1 MSAIWDLIVNNFVA
15 YLMVTARISGIF
27 TFNPIFSRQN
37 VPMRIKVGATLAL
50 SIVAASYMGSDTVQ
64 YVFHGVPG
72 FVMTLLKELAI
83 GLVLGFMT
91 NLILTVIVYAGEL
104 MDNQIGFGMAKAMD
118 PMTGIQMPLFAN
130 LFNYMFILYFFII
143 GGHLKYIE
151 LFVTSYD
158 ILPMN
163 YGFDLDSINLAY
175 YIANYFNTV
184 LILAVKFAMPIIAAE
199 LITEFVIGVMMKAV
213 PTIQIFVV
221 NIQLKIVVGL
231 LVLLAVARPMSDYL
245 EYLLDIMFTNLNSA
259 LGLIG
264 T

>member
-1 MSAIWDLIVNNFVA
+1 
-15 YLMVTARISGIF
+15 
-27 TFNPIFSRQN
+27 
-37 VPMRIKVGATLAL
+37 MRIKVGATLAL
-50 SIVAASYMGSDTVQ
+50 SVVAVSYMGSDSVQ

-91 NLILTVIVYAGEL
+91 NLILMVIIYAGEL
-104 MDNQIGFGMAKAMD
+104 MDNQIGLGMAKAMD
-118 PMTGIQMPLFAN
+118 PMTGVQMPVFAN

-151 LFVTSYD
+151 LFVTSYN

-175 YIANYFNTV
+175 FIANYFGTV

-221 NIQLKIVVGL
+221 NIQLKIVVGM
-231 LVLLAVARPMSDYL
+231 LVLLAVARPLSDYL